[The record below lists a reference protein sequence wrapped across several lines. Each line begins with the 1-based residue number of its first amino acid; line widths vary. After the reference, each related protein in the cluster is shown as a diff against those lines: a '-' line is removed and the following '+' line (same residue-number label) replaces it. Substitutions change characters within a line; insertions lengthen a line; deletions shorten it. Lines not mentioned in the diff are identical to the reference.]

1 MTMNGGD
8 SVDRLYP
15 IAALSQRE
23 VADLRMD
30 PLCVD
35 DVDIDDLLRDWHT
48 KSAALRSQARPILAA
63 KDSDIIPLTASPEVS
78 VRIQR
83 LISAYRAYLPT
94 IYEVGMVPL
103 SKLVSPQRHVDL
115 DYARVSFDGIDRTLT
130 DDEVANYC
138 IGSPVRDAK
147 IDASFLGYPNGRPGE
162 FSYLY
167 QFSSEDQNVRY
178 IPPMPLKPFED
189 LDIASDG
196 GTVRYDVKAITVLVG
211 PGMPFVHVLKVP
223 VGLDGPAGRQI
234 YRLVV
239 SNGVHRLFRLAQL
252 GNTHAAALIQSVDIR
267 DIPDPFVDAKRESLF
282 GADALRITEMANEE
296 LGRVFKWKRSK
307 RVIKLQVNVTQEVT
321 FVP

>member
-1 MTMNGGD
+1 MNSGG

-30 PLCVD
+30 ALCVD
-35 DVDIDDLLRDWHT
+35 DVDIDTLLRDWRA
-48 KSAALRSQARPILAA
+48 KSGALRSRVRPALAA
-63 KDSDIIPLTASPEVS
+63 KDSDILPLNVSPSVS
-78 VRIQR
+78 ARIEK
-83 LISAYRAYLPT
+83 LVSAYRAYLPA

-138 IGSPVRDAK
+138 IGTPVRDAK
-147 IDASFLGYPNGRPGE
+147 IDASFLGYPSGRPGE

-178 IPPMPLKPFED
+178 IPPMPLKPFQD
-189 LDIASDG
+189 LDIANDR
-196 GTVRYDVKAITVLVG
+196 GTERYDVKAITVLVG
-211 PGMPFVHVLKVP
+211 PGMPFIHVLKVA
-223 VGLDGPAGRQI
+223 VGVDGPGGRPI
-234 YRLVV
+234 YRFVI
-239 SNGVHRLFRLAQL
+239 SNGVHRLFRLAEL
-252 GNTHAAALIQSVDIR
+252 GNTHAAALIQPVEMR
-267 DIPDPFVDAKRESLF
+267 DIPDPFIDVKRESLF
-282 GADALRITEMANEE
+282 GADALRITEMANSQF
-296 LGRVFKWKRSK
+296 GRVFKWKKSK
-307 RVIKLQVNVTQEVT
+307 RVIKLQVNVMQEVS